1 MTDVVQRLLQGC
13 ISVFILFT
21 VVFFL
26 IRLVPGDPAVLLA
39 GPTASQETIDLIRT
53 QFGFDR
59 PFVEQYALF
68 LQNAAQGDFGS
79 SIRTQLPVMGEI
91 LERLPYTAALALVG
105 MGAAVLVG
113 VTSGV
118 FAAIRRNSSADVVLT
133 STAVLAISV
142 PSFWLALLLMNFF
155 AVRLGWLPSYGSGTW
170 RHFVLPAVVIA
181 AAQVGLIMRV
191 TRGSVIEVL
200 SADYIRTARA
210 KGASSA
216 RLLVHHALRGAI
228 VPVITVICLQ
238 IGILFNGAVVTETV
252 FNWPGIGRFLI
263 DSVLARDYP
272 AIQALVLV
280 FGVIFILINLF
291 SDMLNAL
298 IDPRLRR
305 AR

>member
-39 GPTASQETIDLIRT
+39 GPTASQETIELIRT

-68 LQNAAQGDFGS
+68 LQNALHGDFGS
-79 SIRTQLPVMGEI
+79 SIRTQLPVMREI
-91 LERLPYTAALALVG
+91 LERLPYTAVLALVG
-105 MGAAVLVG
+105 MGVAVLLG
-113 VTSGV
+113 VTGGV
-118 FAAIRRNSSADVVLT
+118 IAAIRRNSGADVVLT

-155 AVRLGWLPSYGSGTW
+155 AVRLGWLPSYGAGTW

-216 RLLVHHALRGAI
+216 RLMIHHALRGAI

-291 SDMLNAL
+291 SDMLNAV